1 VVSPNKMSN
10 VTTKLP
16 LTGKYRF
23 GVDEKRRL
31 QVPAKWRPEDP
42 SEFTI
47 IVWPKS
53 PCGPCLRVLPRA
65 AMTKVWDEINAMSND
80 NPNKGPIKRYI
91 GSESEQL
98 PVDKAGRVCLP
109 EEKVQ
114 AADIGKEVVM
124 VGMLDWIEIWNP
136 DRYEKVKAAEA
147 SFAAEALKMLE

>member
-1 VVSPNKMSN
+1 
-10 VTTKLP
+10 
-16 LTGKYRF
+16 
-23 GVDEKRRL
+23 
-31 QVPAKWRPEDP
+31 
-42 SEFTI
+42 
-47 IVWPKS
+47 
-53 PCGPCLRVLPRA
+53 
-65 AMTKVWDEINAMSND
+65 MTKVWDEINAMSND